1 MVSVVLILARISVI
15 LSQPP
20 WHRKATAVKVQAT
33 APRVTASE
41 EPVGHI
47 MREKKNIILK
57 KCSFTY

>member
-1 MVSVVLILARISVI
+1 MVSVVLILVHMCVT

-20 WHRKATAVKVQAT
+20 WHRKATAAKVRAT
-33 APRVTASE
+33 ALRVTASV